1 MDHEYSISGK
11 LWIGGQ
17 HATLPKEYSFADN
30 LFVISCCQERT
41 QNDDAT
47 HVIAPQ
53 DPRIAEHFSEKDLC
67 ALCCRLS
74 QEFGARVRM
83 EKLHEEYGLLN
94 VFNGGSDYEVVSADR
109 FTCEYECGKEVCCE
123 KRRF

>member
-17 HATLPKEYSFADN
+17 HATLPQEYLFADN
-30 LFVISCCQERT
+30 LFVISCCQGRT

-47 HVIAPQ
+47 HVIVPQ
-53 DPRIAEHFSEKDLC
+53 DPRIAERFSETDLC
-67 ALCCRLS
+67 TLCGRLS

-83 EKLHEEYGLLN
+83 ELLHEEYGLLN

-109 FTCEYECGKEVCCE
+109 FTCEYECGKEVRRE